1 MFKRSPKGAQSRKKR
16 HLKLDAKNDV
26 EQIVK
31 SVPKGHRNDVEMGAK
46 IDEHQC
52 DF

>member
-1 MFKRSPKGAQSRKKR
+1 MSAKGDQSRKKR

-31 SVPKGHRNDVEMGAK
+31 SGPKGHRNDVEMGAK
-46 IDEHQC
+46 IGEHQC

>member
-1 MFKRSPKGAQSRKKR
+1 MFKRGSKGAQSRKKR